1 MSTYDRPWKSF
12 AEQLELLKRRGMT
25 IVDDASAIHFLS
37 TIGYYRLSAYW
48 YPFRQIEMTQDTLTS
63 DIRYARSDTFYQGT
77 TFGDCLAL
85 YEFDKA
91 LRPLIF
97 SSLERIEVTIRV
109 DIAHLLGKRN
119 TFAHH
124 CIDEFQP
131 TVAKKLMR
139 SGRTRFSEWESKY
152 GSLVNRSKEDFVK
165 HYREHHGGQLPI
177 WVTIETWDFGTMSQ
191 LFAMMKVP
199 DKVQIASKYGLD
211 WRVLQSWLRSLNY
224 LRNLVAHHSR
234 VWNRNII
241 DQPRMPKSREVSWC
255 DACFERGGQVNRVF
269 VLLAIIR
276 HFLNVISDDSDWRSK
291 VAYHI
296 LNFPKQQSEKEIQF
310 SEMGGVKAGRIGLY
324 KLQAIKTPA

>member
-1 MSTYDRPWKSF
+1 MSRYDRPWKSF

-25 IVDDASAIHFLS
+25 IADDASAIHFLS

-48 YPFRQIEMTQDTLTS
+48 YPFRQIEMTQGTLTS
-63 DIRYARSDTFYQGT
+63 DIRYTRSDIFYQGT
-77 TFGDCLAL
+77 TFGDCLSL
-85 YEFDKA
+85 YEFDNA
-91 LRPLIF
+91 LRSLIF
-97 SSLERIEVTIRV
+97 SSLERLEVAIRV

-124 CIDEFQP
+124 SIDEFHP
-131 TVAKKLMR
+131 TFAKKVMR
-139 SGRTRFSEWESKY
+139 SGQTRFAEWESKY

-165 HYREHHGGQLPI
+165 HYREHHGDQLPI
-177 WVTIETWDFGTMSQ
+177 WVAIETWDFGAMSQ

-199 DKVQIASKYGLD
+199 DKAQIASKYGLD

-241 DQPRMPKSREVSWC
+241 DQPKMPKNGEVPWC
-255 DACFERGGQVNRVF
+255 DIFYQRGGEVDRVF

-276 HFLNVISDDSDWRSK
+276 HLLTVISHESDWCSS
-291 VAYHI
+291 VESHI
-296 LNFPKQQSEKEIQF
+296 LSFPTQRSEKRLQI
-310 SEMGGVKAGRIGLY
+310 SEMGIVEGWQDWFV
-324 KLQAIKTPA
+324 